1 MSKRAMERF
10 NAELEKRDHRIREL
24 EALLAETNRD
34 KKASEA
40 RNKYMEELLSR
51 QGSMIVVKDQEI
63 LFLRN
68 LLRDQPQI

>member
-1 MSKRAMERF
+1 MRKGPMERF
-10 NAELEKRDHRIREL
+10 HAELEKRDHRIREL

-34 KKASEA
+34 KKAAEA
-40 RNKYMEELLSR
+40 RNKYMEELLGR

-68 LLRDQPQI
+68 QLADQLQT